1 MKVKGKVIKA
11 VGGFFYVAHD
21 HKVTEAKAR
30 KKLSYNNR
38 EIMVGDNVELS
49 FDKYGKASVESL
61 LPRRNFLTR
70 PSVANV
76 DIAVITIAS
85 LPAPDFVLVDKITLN
100 CYIQNIRPVLAVNKS
115 DINGKDFF
123 EKICRE
129 YSDAVYEIISL
140 SAEQDIGTDALKEC
154 IKGSTSVFCGQSAVG
169 KTSLLNRL
177 AEEAQKTGG
186 LSAKSGRGKHTT
198 RHSGIFDIG
207 DDTYIVD
214 TPGFSLLDIDIP
226 SSELRLYYSDLVALQ
241 DKCKYHTCT
250 HTTEPQCGVKA
261 AVESGVFSRGR
272 YQRYLAIYN
281 ELKEAEKNKF

>member
-1 MKVKGKVIKA
+1 MKSNADKLRELAARARVFLLDMDGTLYLGDTLIGDMRGTLRALRAAGKRA
-11 VGGFFYVAHD
+11 VYCTNNSSKTAKEYVA
-21 HKVTEAKAR
+21 
-30 KKLSYNNR
+30 KLSR
-38 EIMVGDNVELS
+38 LGLWEEGDLVYTSGMAAAEYIRANHA
-49 FDKYGKASVESL
+49 GKKV
-61 LPRRNFLTR
+61 FL
-70 PSVANV
+70 V
-76 DIAVITIAS
+76 
-85 LPAPDFVLVDKITLN
+85 
-100 CYIQNIRPVLAVNKS
+100 
-115 DINGKDFF
+115 
-123 EKICRE
+123 
-129 YSDAVYEIISL
+129 
-140 SAEQDIGTDALKEC
+140 GTDALKEC

-261 AVESGVFSRGR
+261 AVESGAFSRGR

-281 ELKEAEKNKF
+281 ELKEAEKNKL